1 MSHCLRRIF
10 ALALGVLSSLA
21 MAAVELNQADQA
33 ALESVRG
40 IGPGLS
46 AKLLAERKKAA
57 FKDWDDVVQRVAGVG
72 AGSAAKL
79 SAAGL
84 TVQGRPM
91 APSVAAPKDATAP
104 RKAPSKTNA
113 N

>member
-1 MSHCLRRIF
+1 MWIKSLS
-10 ALALGVLSSLA
+10 ALALAVLSSLA
-21 MAAVELNQADQA
+21 LAAVELNSADQA

-46 AKLLAERKKAA
+46 AKLLAERQKSA
-57 FKDWDDVVQRVAGVG
+57 FKDWADVIARVPGVG
-72 AGSAAKL
+72 PASAAKL

-84 TVQGRPM
+84 TVQGQPM
-91 APSVAAPKDATAP
+91 NTATPAAARRTAPS
-104 RKAPSKTNA
+104 A

>member
-1 MSHCLRRIF
+1 LETFMLIKSLF
-10 ALALGVLSSLA
+10 ALVLALLSSLA
-21 MAAVELNQADQA
+21 MAAVELNSADQA

-40 IGPGLS
+40 IGPSLS

-57 FKDWDDVVQRVAGVG
+57 FKDWADVVDRVPGVG
-72 AGSAAKL
+72 MASAAKL

-84 TVQGRPM
+84 TVQGQPM
-91 APSVAAPKDATAP
+91 GAPPAAAV
-104 RKAPSKTNA
+104 RRSSSSA